1 MKIKRVQAS
10 QILDS
15 RGFPT
20 VECSITLEDERYVI
34 ASVPSG
40 ASVGKHE
47 ALELRDG
54 DQRLFA
60 GQGVLKA
67 ISHIEKIIAPILIG
81 KEPDIQRA
89 DALLIELDGTTHKS
103 KLGANATL
111 AVSSAVIR
119 AQARVAGCQLFE
131 LINNVYGFGS
141 LTLPLC
147 MFNIIN
153 GGMHA
158 SNDIVFQEFMVSPLH
173 ASSMEEVMEQIF
185 LIYQKL
191 KSLLRRDGYL
201 TTVGDEGGFAPVFAE
216 QGFDKELIALDYI
229 LEAITQSGLN
239 SAHFGICL
247 DIAASH
253 FYDEKTE
260 LYAVDG
266 VTVDRDQLLDFYE
279 KLVADYALYSL
290 EDGMAE
296 DDLEGWRS
304 LTQRLGDKIM
314 LVGDDI
320 FVTDAQRIS
329 NGIHHKIANSV
340 LIKPNQCGT
349 ISDAVQA
356 IKMARSASY
365 QTVVSHRSGETND
378 HFISDFVVGTCAP
391 YFKAGAPARGE
402 RVAKYNRLLKIAQI
416 LSR

>member
-1 MKIKRVQAS
+1 MKIKRVHAS
-10 QILDS
+10 QIFDS

-20 VECSITLEDERYVI
+20 VECCITLEDGSCVT

-54 DQRLFA
+54 DQHLFS

-67 ISHIEKIIAPILIG
+67 ISRIEKIIAPLLVG
-81 KEPDIQRA
+81 KEPDIQA
-89 DALLIELDGTTHKS
+89 VDALLLELDGTAHKS

-111 AVSSAVIR
+111 AVSSALTR
-119 AQARVAGCQLFE
+119 AQARVADCELFE
-131 LINNVYGFGS
+131 LINNVYGFGF
-141 LTLPLC
+141 LTLPIC

-158 SNDIVFQEFMVSPLH
+158 SNDIVFQEFMVSPLQ

-229 LEAITQSGLN
+229 LEAITQSGFN
-239 SAHFGICL
+239 VTHFGLCL
-247 DIAASH
+247 DVAASH
-253 FYDEKTE
+253 FYDDQTQ
-260 LYAVDG
+260 LYALDG
-266 VTVDRDQLLDFYE
+266 VNIDCDQLLDFYE
-279 KLVADYALYSL
+279 KLVVDYSIHSL

-296 DDLEGWRS
+296 DDIEGWRL

-320 FVTDAQRIS
+320 FVTDTERIH
-329 NGIHHKIANSV
+329 NGITHKIANSV

-349 ISDAVQA
+349 ISETVQA
-356 IKMARSASY
+356 IKTARHASY
-365 QTVVSHRSGETND
+365 KTVVSHRSGETND
-378 HFISDFVVGTCAP
+378 DFISDFVIGTCTP

-402 RVAKYNRLLKIAQI
+402 RVAKYNRLLKIAKI